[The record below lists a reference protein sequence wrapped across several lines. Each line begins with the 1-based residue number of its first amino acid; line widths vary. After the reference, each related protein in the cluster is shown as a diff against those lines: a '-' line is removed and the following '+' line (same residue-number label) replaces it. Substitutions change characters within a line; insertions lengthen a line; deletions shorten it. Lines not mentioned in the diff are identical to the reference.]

1 MDLIINFFKAYY
13 NFDEQL
19 IKKSEKIVLNYIK
32 GYFIIDFISAIPY
45 YSIFK
50 FNALKKYYK
59 LNVSISC
66 SKYYNHKINDIYQ
79 LIELLKIIKL
89 IKCFTDNNIL
99 INFILNSL
107 NQFTFFESWSFL
119 FSNIFISFLILHLT
133 ACIHIFISS
142 TAFPNWIIY
151 KNLNESPFTDVYL
164 NSIYFLITTVT
175 TVGYGDIIGN
185 SFNEIIFQI
194 ILLLIGIIAYS
205 WLISSLS
212 NYVQENNKQKEI
224 FNQKLSI
231 LNEIKLEH
239 PKMTQDLYHRILL
252 YLEYK
257 NLRQKKDK
265 NSLIDCL
272 PHSIKK
278 PLLYE
283 MYKPII
289 DNFIF
294 FKNFKNSEFAN
305 RVISKLEPVIAVKN
319 DLLLEQ
325 GEIIEDIFFVKQGRL
340 SLEVKINS
348 DYPEKSIEKLLN
360 EEYFFGIENNELY
373 QKNAKGGLINN
384 KESFINQKTLYNL
397 YSGNTIVE
405 NNFKGFK
412 SIMTNFKGEN
422 KIQKRPSLNINYI
435 RLRILDIR
443 KNEHFG
449 ALLMFLNKRSPL
461 SLRVKTKK
469 AELFFLKKID
479 E

>member
-1 MDLIINFFKAYY
+1 M
-13 NFDEQL
+13 
-19 IKKSEKIVLNYIK
+19 
-32 GYFIIDFISAIPY
+32 
-45 YSIFK
+45 
-50 FNALKKYYK
+50 
-59 LNVSISC
+59 
-66 SKYYNHKINDIYQ
+66 
-79 LIELLKIIKL
+79 
-89 IKCFTDNNIL
+89 
-99 INFILNSL
+99 
-107 NQFTFFESWSFL
+107 
-119 FSNIFISFLILHLT
+119 
-133 ACIHIFISS
+133 SS
-142 TAFPNWIIY
+142 
-151 KNLNESPFTDVYL
+151 
-164 NSIYFLITTVT
+164 
-175 TVGYGDIIGN
+175 
-185 SFNEIIFQI
+185 
-194 ILLLIGIIAYS
+194 
-205 WLISSLS
+205 
-212 NYVQENNKQKEI
+212 YVQENNKQEEI
-224 FNQKLSI
+224 FNRKLSI
-231 LNEIKLEH
+231 LNEIKLEN

-252 YLEYK
+252 YLEYI

-278 PLLYE
+278 SLLYE

-397 YSGNTIVE
+397 YSGSALAE
-405 NNFKGFK
+405 NNFKRFK

-422 KIQKRPSLNINYI
+422 T
-435 RLRILDIR
+435 
-443 KNEHFG
+443 
-449 ALLMFLNKRSPL
+449 
-461 SLRVKTKK
+461 KTSEFKY
-469 AELFFLKKID
+469 
-479 E
+479 